1 MQQTLTELRVDSSMP
16 KHGACQRTQLYHHS
30 HASRTARPISN
41 RLHATQSTRRMTEN
55 ACHQIGAKPAPLSM
69 KNRQTHKTDGP
80 TRSAVGPQTRC
91 CKARHQRH
99 ATHRRPPGSRR
110 GCSQSR
116 VRKGSRT
123 SAGALPPPFR
133 GAAPEITERE
143 STEKHRQPMPHH
155 ATPSQWPHRAADR
168 TAQARTFRHTEQW
181 IAPHRPARSE
191 FPTPISPQGR
201 RSNPQRRRAT
211 DPLLHA

>member
-110 GCSQSR
+110 GCAPRAGFGKAPAR
-116 VRKGSRT
+116 VQVPSLPHFEEPPQKSPNENPRRSIANRCRT
-123 SAGALPPPFR
+123 MQHLRNG
-133 GAAPEITERE
+133 
-143 STEKHRQPMPHH
+143 
-155 ATPSQWPHRAADR
+155 
-168 TAQARTFRHTEQW
+168 HTEQR
-181 IAPHRPARSE
+181 IAQHRPARSDTQSSGSHRTDLHVPS
-191 FPTPISPQGR
+191 FPHR
-201 RSNPQRRRAT
+201 
-211 DPLLHA
+211 